1 MNATQATSTRVQK
14 IARIVGWTLLVT
26 ILIGYT
32 WKEHIEDRIIPKRWG
47 VVEQASIYRSGQLHP
62 ALIERVL
69 VENEIE
75 VIVDLNGKRMGK
87 TNHEAEDSIALQLGI
102 DKKRYPLNGN
112 GTGDIEQYA
121 LAIKAI
127 SNAVNSN
134 KPVLVH
140 CSAGSQRTGG
150 VLAMYRVLVQK
161 RAVGPVLEEMERYDW
176 DPIKDQVLLVYLDQ
190 NIETLATRLK
200 SMSVIEEAP
209 STYPSFQVA
218 NPASL

>member
-176 DPIKDQVLLVYLDQ
+176 DPVKDQVLLVYLDQ

>member
-1 MNATQATSTRVQK
+1 MNATHTTSTRVQK

-176 DPIKDQVLLVYLDQ
+176 DPVKDQVLLVYLDQ